1 MTSSE
6 QRITTDAVLFDMDGT
21 LIDESGSY
29 REAIRL
35 TAEYVLKEPVTA
47 DEVDEIK
54 RLPGFNN
61 DWDATWALIGKRMDG
76 AIRQPEAADR
86 ESSPFQHMS
95 NIFQTY
101 YLGHELWGTVSDMEP
116 PFEWTEPL
124 IARET
129 PLVLPST
136 LDRLSGFAL
145 GIATS
150 RPRMEAILAL
160 RRHALNRYFD
170 SDAVVASEDAA
181 FQKPHPAPLLELSC
195 SLACRRP
202 VYVGDTINDALAAA
216 AAGMPF
222 FHIGIEP
229 LADPSIPVHARL
241 VSVQSLP
248 SMLIRLRSESVVAGD
263 VR

>member
-6 QRITTDAVLFDMDGT
+6 QRIDAVLFDMDGT

-35 TAEYVLKEPVTA
+35 TAEYVLQEPVTGA
-47 DEVDEIK
+47 EVDDIK

-61 DWDATWALIGKRMDG
+61 DWDATWALMGKRMDG
-76 AIRQPEAADR
+76 AIRRPEAADR
-86 ESSPFQHMS
+86 ESSPFQYMS
-95 NIFQTY
+95 SVFQTY
-101 YLGHELWGTVSDMEP
+101 YLGHELWETVSGMEP
-116 PFEWTEPL
+116 PFEWSEPL

-129 PLVLPST
+129 PLVSSGT
-136 LDRLSGFAL
+136 LDKLSGFAL

-150 RPRMEAILAL
+150 RPRMEALLAL

-170 SDAVVASEDAA
+170 SDVVVAAEDAA
-181 FQKPHPAPLLELSC
+181 FGKPHPAPLLEVARR
-195 SLACRRP
+195 LACRKP
-202 VYVGDTINDALAAA
+202 IYVGDTINDAIAAA
-216 AAGMPF
+216 AAGMQF
-222 FHIGIEP
+222 FHIGTEP

-248 SMLIRLRSESVVAGD
+248 SMLIRLRSESVVADD